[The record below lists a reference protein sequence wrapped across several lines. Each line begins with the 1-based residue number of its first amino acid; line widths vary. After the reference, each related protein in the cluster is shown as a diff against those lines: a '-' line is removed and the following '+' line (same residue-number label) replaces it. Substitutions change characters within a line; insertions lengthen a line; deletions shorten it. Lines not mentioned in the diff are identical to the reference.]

1 MKKIRLYYLMARE
14 WILEK
19 YYGSVY
25 ERFVVIGVAFIL
37 LFLLLLITT

>member
-1 MKKIRLYYLMARE
+1 MKKLKLYYLMAKE

-25 ERFVVIGVAFIL
+25 ERFVVLGIAFVL

>member
-1 MKKIRLYYLMARE
+1 MAKE

-25 ERFVVIGVAFIL
+25 ERFVVLGIAFIL

>member
-1 MKKIRLYYLMARE
+1 MKKLKLYYLMAKE
-14 WILEK
+14 WVLEK

-25 ERFVVIGVAFIL
+25 ERFVVLGIAFIL

>member
-1 MKKIRLYYLMARE
+1 MNKIRLYYLVAKE
-14 WILEK
+14 WVLEK

-25 ERFVVIGVAFIL
+25 ERFVVLGIAFIL

>member
-1 MKKIRLYYLMARE
+1 MKKIRLYYLIAKE
-14 WILEK
+14 WIQEK

-25 ERFVVIGVAFIL
+25 DRFLVVGIAFIL

>member
-1 MKKIRLYYLMARE
+1 MKKLKLYYLIAKE
-14 WILEK
+14 WVLEK

-25 ERFVVIGVAFIL
+25 ERFVVLGIAFIL

>member
-1 MKKIRLYYLMARE
+1 MKKIKLYYLVAKE
-14 WILEK
+14 WVLEK

-25 ERFVVIGVAFIL
+25 ERFVVLGIAFIL